1 MESEGSETDVAV
13 SETNG
18 ASERRMKIGVITD
31 LSDDAID
38 GRAARWDE
46 IRAQARAAEEIGL
59 DSFWVPD
66 HLLFRRTEQVDVD
79 ERGAWEAFTFL
90 GALAASTSRVALGP
104 LVAATSFRNPAL
116 LAKVADALDEISGG
130 RFILGLGA
138 GWHKPEYDAF
148 GFPFDHRASRFEEAL
163 KIIVP
168 LLREG
173 RVDFEGQYYTAR
185 DCVLRPRGP
194 SPRGPRIWIGG
205 EQPRMLELTARY
217 ADAWNTVWH
226 PRPAGVAKAY
236 EGFKEAC
243 ARVGRDPEHVELTAG
258 SMARVLLPGERSAGE
273 WRGVAGS
280 PQEVAAHLRGFAEVG
295 VRHLVVVPGQSG
307 VEGVRRFEPVLE
319 ILDAGG

>member
-1 MESEGSETDVAV
+1 MAERETD
-13 SETNG
+13 STG
-18 ASERRMKIGVITD
+18 QRRMRIGVISD
-31 LSDDAID
+31 LGDDAID

-46 IRAQARAAEEIGL
+46 IREQARAAEEIGL

-79 ERGAWEAFTFL
+79 EGGAWEAFTFL
-90 GALAASTSRVALGP
+90 GALAASTSRIALGP

-116 LAKVADALDEISGG
+116 LAKMADALDEISGG

-173 RVDFEGQYYTAR
+173 RVDFAGQYYTAR

-205 EQPRMLELTARY
+205 RQPRMLELTARH

-226 PRPAGVAKAY
+226 PRPEGVAGAY
-236 EGFKEAC
+236 AGFKEAC
-243 ARVGRDPEHVELTAG
+243 ARVGRDPEDVELTAG
-258 SMARVLLPGERSAGE
+258 TFARVLLPGERSEGE

-280 PQEVAAHLRGFAEVG
+280 PEEVAAHLRGFAAVG
-295 VRHLVVVPGQSG
+295 VRHLVVVPGQPG
-307 VEGVRRFEPVLE
+307 VEGVRRFKPVLD
-319 ILDAGG
+319 ILDGQG